1 MSYQVFCMG
10 NPLLDMQVVNRE
22 DLLKKYDLKPN
33 DAILAAEK
41 HAPLYD
47 EVSKEHN
54 VTYLAGG
61 AAQNTARAAA
71 YVLPPCSV
79 VYTGCVG
86 NDDLAEQLKSANKKE
101 GVDNLYLVKEGE
113 KTGACAAIIT
123 GHHRSLVTTL
133 RAAEMFDKAHLSSPA
148 VTSAIDSAK
157 LFYVGGFFLTHG
169 TPSVVELGQKASAA
183 GKTFVLNLS
192 APFIAQFFTVNLQ
205 QVLTY
210 CDIIICNETE
220 AESWAAASGLPNT
233 KDVAEIAKAI
243 ALLPKTN
250 ASRPRTVIVTQG
262 ENPTVL
268 VTSSEPDIPR
278 IYQVEKLDS
287 SKIVDTN
294 GAGDAFAGAFIGA
307 CVLGKDIGECVLAGH
322 ALAAICVQQVGP
334 QYKWPKVQII

>member
-22 DLLKKYDLKPN
+22 DLLKKYDLKAN

-47 EVSKEHN
+47 EVSKEHK

-71 YVLPPCSV
+71 YVLPPRSV

-86 NDDLAEQLKSANKKE
+86 NDDLAEQLKLANKKE
-101 GVDNLYLVKEGE
+101 DVENLYLVKEGE
-113 KTGACAAIIT
+113 KTGACAVIIT
-123 GHHRSLVTTL
+123 EHHRSLVTTL

-192 APFIAQFFTVNLQ
+192 APFIAQFFTANLQ
-205 QVLTY
+205 QILTY

-233 KDVAEIAKAI
+233 KDIAEIAKAI

-250 ASRPRTVIVTQG
+250 ASRPRTVIITQG
-262 ENPTVL
+262 EKKKPN
-268 VTSSEPDIPR
+268 SSRYLFRTRYTE
-278 IYQVEKLDS
+278 S
-287 SKIVDTN
+287 
-294 GAGDAFAGAFIGA
+294 
-307 CVLGKDIGECVLAGH
+307 KDIGECVLAGH
-322 ALAAICVQQVGP
+322 ALAGICVQQVGP